1 MKILILDFINKKNV
15 SLDFLDRINLFVKEL
30 FFKKNKQQYSKEV

>member
-30 FFKKNKQQYSKEV
+30 FF